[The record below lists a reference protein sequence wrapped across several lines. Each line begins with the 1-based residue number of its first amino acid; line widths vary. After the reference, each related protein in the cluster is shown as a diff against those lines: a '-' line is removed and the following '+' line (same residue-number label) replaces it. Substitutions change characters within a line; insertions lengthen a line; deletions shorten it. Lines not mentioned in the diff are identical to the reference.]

1 MALKVLGVTS
11 AAWCSRPMFS
21 NIFSR
26 NRVPMQRGEVMFF
39 RSGALVLYFPVCGA
53 HLWEAKMDHA
63 ETKSVPMQ
71 RGVRSVL
78 RRSVP
83 MQRGARFCAMALG
96 DRWRPLGLIHFLG
109 AHARVLPWTSQ
120 KHSKAFV
127 LNGFE
132 RFLGD
137 PFGPVHGYDCAK
149 KRSHAAWRSFRIF
162 AERSHAAWRSFCV
175 LRNARHAAWHSFFL
189 PPERSHAARR
199 SFRNS

>member
-1 MALKVLGVTS
+1 MQRGAQS
-11 AAWCSRPMFS
+11 AVRHFGAFLSRHMFS

-39 RSGALVLYFPVCGA
+39 RFGALVLYFPVCGA

-109 AHARVLPWTSQ
+109 VHA
-120 KHSKAFV
+120 
-127 LNGFE
+127 
-132 RFLGD
+132 
-137 PFGPVHGYDCAK
+137 
-149 KRSHAAWRSFRIF
+149 
-162 AERSHAAWRSFCV
+162 
-175 LRNARHAAWHSFFL
+175 
-189 PPERSHAARR
+189 
-199 SFRNS
+199 

>member
-1 MALKVLGVTS
+1 MQRGAQSARREFGGVVLPTYV
-11 AAWCSRPMFS
+11 FQY
-21 NIFSR
+21 IFSR

-39 RSGALVLYFPVCGA
+39 RSGALVLYFPICGA

-132 RFLGD
+132 HF
-137 PFGPVHGYDCAK
+137 
-149 KRSHAAWRSFRIF
+149 
-162 AERSHAAWRSFCV
+162 
-175 LRNARHAAWHSFFL
+175 
-189 PPERSHAARR
+189 
-199 SFRNS
+199 

>member
-1 MALKVLGVTS
+1 MQRGAQS
-11 AAWCSRPMFS
+11 ARREFGGWLSRPMFS

-132 RFLGD
+132 HF
-137 PFGPVHGYDCAK
+137 
-149 KRSHAAWRSFRIF
+149 
-162 AERSHAAWRSFCV
+162 
-175 LRNARHAAWHSFFL
+175 
-189 PPERSHAARR
+189 
-199 SFRNS
+199 